1 LIMTNPTMRLTEWL
15 LLVVLSL
22 LWGGAFFFV
31 GVIGTTLPPFTVV
44 LGRNGFAALALL
56 AYVRLR
62 GGVMPTSIRLWGAF
76 LVMGALMSLIPHSL
90 VVWGQRHIASGLAAI
105 LVSTTPLFSVIL
117 THFLTDEERMTSNR
131 LAGVLLGLSG
141 VVVLIGP
148 EALWGLGHHGL
159 AQLAVLGAALAYAC
173 SGIYGRRFAAL
184 APVVAATGQITGTT
198 ALVLPMAL
206 GVEQPWTFQPPLVT
220 WGALLGLALISTAAA
235 GLLFFR
241 ILAVS
246 GTTNVMLVNFLVPIS
261 AILLGRLILGEQLHW
276 TAFAGMVLVFM
287 GLATIDGRLV
297 SVVLSRRAA
306 DDTERDKGVKPEEI
320 P

>member
-1 LIMTNPTMRLTEWL
+1 MTNPTMRLTEWL
-15 LLVVLSL
+15 LLMVLSV

-44 LGRNGFAALALL
+44 LGRNGLAALALL

-62 GGVMPTSIRLWGAF
+62 GGHMPTSLWLWGAF
-76 LVMGALMSLIPHSL
+76 LVMGALTSLIPHSL
-90 VVWGQRHIASGLAAI
+90 IVWGQRHIASGLAAI

-131 LAGVLLGLSG
+131 VAGVLLGLAG
-141 VVVLIGP
+141 VVVMIGP
-148 EALWGLGHHGL
+148 EALVGLGHHGL

-173 SGIYGRRFAAL
+173 SGVYGRRFAAFS
-184 APVVAATGQITGTT
+184 PVVAAAGQIIGTT
-198 ALVLPMAL
+198 ALVLPLAL
-206 GVEQPWTFQPPLVT
+206 VLEQPWTFHPTLVT
-220 WGALLGLALISTAAA
+220 WGALLGLALLSTAAA

-261 AILLGRLILGEQLHW
+261 AVLLGRLVLGEQLNW
-276 TAFAGMVLVFM
+276 TAFAGMALIFM
-287 GLATIDGRLV
+287 GLATIDGRL
-297 SVVLSRRAA
+297 LSMALGRRPA
-306 DDTERDKGVKPEEI
+306 DGTERHKFSRQRTPTG
-320 P
+320 